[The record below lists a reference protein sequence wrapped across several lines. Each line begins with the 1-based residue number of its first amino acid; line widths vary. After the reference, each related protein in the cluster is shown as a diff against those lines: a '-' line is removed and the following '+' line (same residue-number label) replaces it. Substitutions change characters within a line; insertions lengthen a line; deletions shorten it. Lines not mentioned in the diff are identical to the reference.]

1 MFANYDF
8 SLFPK
13 VIINFSENI
22 ENNEDFDAFLNQW
35 LQLYDQKKD
44 FSFIF
49 NTTQVGFPPIKY
61 CYKMSRFIRK
71 LHQRDYHYLKK
82 SVIMVK
88 NKNVMRLLNIIFFIQ
103 PPVAPV
109 YLTDSSFEDILNDK
123 INILKYIEPK
133 KPFLPFF

>member
-1 MFANYDF
+1 
-8 SLFPK
+8 
-13 VIINFSENI
+13 
-22 ENNEDFDAFLNQW
+22 
-35 LQLYDQKKD
+35 
-44 FSFIF
+44 
-49 NTTQVGFPPIKY
+49 
-61 CYKMSRFIRK
+61 
-71 LHQRDYHYLKK
+71 
-82 SVIMVK
+82 MVK